1 MDPAA
6 QAPASTTPANTVPS
20 SQLGGGENGDNS
32 KINGDQIIQNPL
44 SNQVLDQ
51 RQAQEATQVSITN
64 RAQVVNNAQQSE
76 TQKSVIQAANG
87 EKEATQTTTPNVTV
101 KPQRDQI
108 KELEDSVAGSP
119 MSEELKEIIHERIE
133 RLKQIKAGAGY
144 MSSMYI
150 LEYES
155 TSRYVNWCV
164 GLPWVQKTKDLLDLT
179 KAKEILN
186 KHHYGLNMLKDRM
199 LEYIASIMLNIQNN
213 GMDFTSRSPILCFVG
228 LAGTGK
234 TTFAFSMAEALGREI
249 ERIPFGG
256 MADSRVLRG
265 QSRFFPDA
273 EPGQI
278 IKRLVHAKAKN
289 PVMLLDEIDRVTET
303 ARADI
308 MGVLIELLDPEQ
320 NSAFADHYIDFP
332 FNLSN
337 CLFVATSNNVSTIAT
352 AVLDRMEIIQ
362 MPSYNDE
369 EKMVI
374 GRDYVLPK
382 VRQLIGLREDQMT
395 IDDGIWEPIIRP
407 LGYDP
412 GVRGLDRLINMM
424 CRRAARIIVSGE
436 AKSVRITPDNVKKFT
451 QDF

>member
-1 MDPAA
+1 MDPTA
-6 QAPASTTPANTVPS
+6 QAPSDATPVASASVPS

-32 KINGDQIIQNPL
+32 KINGEQVIENPL

-51 RQAQEATQVSITN
+51 KQAEEATQMSIRN
-64 RAQVVNNAQQSE
+64 SAQVLNNAQQ
-76 TQKSVIQAANG
+76 T
-87 EKEATQTTTPNVTV
+87 EAHKVDTQTPAISV
-101 KPQRDQI
+101 KPGERDQI
-108 KELEDSVAGSP
+108 KELEDKVLNSHAP
-119 MSEELKEIIHERIE
+119 EELRAIIKDRID
-133 RLKQIKAGAGY
+133 RLKLIKAGAGY

-155 TSRYVNWCV
+155 TSRYINWCV
-164 GLPWVQKTKDLLDLT
+164 GLPWVEKTKDLLDLS
-179 KAKEILN
+179 KARQILD
-186 KHHYGLNMLKDRM
+186 KHHYGLEMLKQRM
-199 LEYIASIMLNIQNN
+199 LEYIASIMLNLQNN
-213 GMDFTSRSPILCFVG
+213 GPDFASRSPILCFVG

-234 TTFAFSMAEALGREI
+234 TTFGISMAEALGRSL

-289 PVMLLDEIDRVTET
+289 PVLLLDEIDRVTET

-320 NSAFADHYIDFP
+320 NAAFSDHYIDFP
-332 FNLSN
+332 FNLST

-362 MPSYNDE
+362 MPSYSDE

-382 VRQLIGLREDQMT
+382 TRELVGLREDQIS
-395 IDDGIWEPIIRP
+395 IDEAIWGPLIRP

-424 CRRAARIIVSGE
+424 CRRAARMIVAGE
-436 AKSVRITPDNVKKFT
+436 AQNVRITPDNVKKFT